1 MILDAHEYVGF
12 FELMEPLTA
21 PELRLDGGKWK
32 LRIPDPKAPGK
43 TAEAEFQEGSATAKV
58 RGQKVMLSAPAR
70 SENQRLM
77 LPLHG
82 IGAVLTPLLGS
93 DLIFH
98 EDSRRLF
105 FGGSAELISSE
116 LRKGNP
122 STLALHFPKTVSP
135 SINSEGNSVKLL
147 FTRDPVISFSAS
159 ENLNDKLFTSSSFA
173 ESNGSATLTING
185 NAPLLAKFADNGKTI
200 LITPA
205 PAPPTTAATPP
216 PTAAAAVPPTGAAP
230 TETTPPTVAGTP
242 AASPIVVQPTKPA
255 SPTPTF
261 LVVIDAAHGGN
272 DMGARITPNLLEKD
286 ITLFLARKVRQELQ
300 TRHIATEMLRDADN
314 DLGLDQRAMMT
325 NLARPAI
332 FISLHAEPAS
342 VLRIYAPAL
351 PSPPA
356 GTIDRAGFLPWQSAQ
371 SAFSGD
377 SASLAAAVADAM
389 AKRKLSSHVSS
400 AFLQP
405 LHSIA
410 AAAIAIEAP
419 ADKKGL
425 RVSGD
430 LIAGAVAEAV
440 AVRKWNA
447 GAAQ

>member
-1 MILDAHEYVGF
+1 
-12 FELMEPLTA
+12 
-21 PELRLDGGKWK
+21 
-32 LRIPDPKAPGK
+32 
-43 TAEAEFQEGSATAKV
+43 
-58 RGQKVMLSAPAR
+58 
-70 SENQRLM
+70 
-77 LPLHG
+77 
-82 IGAVLTPLLGS
+82 
-93 DLIFH
+93 
-98 EDSRRLF
+98 
-105 FGGSAELISSE
+105 
-116 LRKGNP
+116 
-122 STLALHFPKTVSP
+122 
-135 SINSEGNSVKLL
+135 L

-205 PAPPTTAATPP
+205 PAPPTAAATPP
-216 PTAAAAVPPTGAAP
+216 PTPAAAVPPTGAAP

-242 AASPIVVQPTKPA
+242 AASPIVVQPAKPA

-261 LVVIDAAHGGN
+261 LVVIDAAHGGS

-286 ITLFLARKVRQELQ
+286 ITLLLARKVRQELQ

-314 DLGLDQRAMMT
+314 DLGLDQRAVIT
-325 NLARPAI
+325 NLARPSI
-332 FISLHAEPAS
+332 FVSLHAEPAS
-342 VLRIYAPAL
+342 TLRIYAPAL

-389 AKRKLSSHVSS
+389 AKRKLTSHVSS

-410 AAAIAIEAP
+410 APAIAIEAP
-419 ADKKGL
+419 ADKNGL
-425 RVSGD
+425 RVSAD